1 MNSPVPAPEAATGTS
16 DGEAVVAGD
25 DSGPRPAGWG
35 PVLGRA
41 ARTGLL
47 IGPLL
52 SMIDSSIVNVAVPD
66 IARELSAP
74 LDDVQWVVSGYLLAL
89 GVSLAATSYL
99 AKRFGTMRVL
109 TWSMV
114 AFVVASAACAIA
126 PGIGVLVAAR
136 AIQGFAGAP
145 LVPLALSILLGRG
158 GLGAGKVP
166 VSAALVLFLAPALG
180 PTLGGLLINAGGWR
194 WIFLVNVPVGIVGL
208 VLQLRAPRDLGAPA
222 TTRTPFDPFGFTLL
236 ALGLVA
242 ALFGATEGTSSGWTS
257 PLSWAPLAGGLALL
271 VVYTFWALR
280 VPHPAVNLAMVRT
293 RNSALALVLQV
304 LCSVVAFGTVFLM
317 PVFTESVQGHSALAT
332 GVALLPQ
339 GIIMG
344 IGTWVGQKL
353 SNRVPLRTLVLV
365 GFAVLAVASVFLVLL
380 DQGTPLWVT
389 ATILSGRAIAVGF
402 VTTPLLVAML
412 APLPEHELADGNTL
426 FNITQ
431 RLGGSIGVS
440 ILGSMVAGGATLAAV
455 LDDFHLVGWVL
466 VGLAVVAGLLTL
478 GLKPTP
484 LAGVDAPAQLEPAR
498 SSG

>member
-1 MNSPVPAPEAATGTS
+1 MTS
-16 DGEAVVAGD
+16 SSTLPGGDLDAGNP
-25 DSGPRPAGWG
+25 SAGRVPRPT
-35 PVLGRA
+35 PVLGLA

-47 IGPLL
+47 VGPLL

-66 IARELSAP
+66 IARELKAS

-99 AKRFGTMRVL
+99 AKRFGTLRVL
-109 TWSMV
+109 MWSMV
-114 AFVVASAACAIA
+114 AFVAASAVCAVA

-136 AIQGFAGAP
+136 AVQGFAGAP
-145 LVPLALSILLGRG
+145 LVPLALSILLGSG
-158 GLGAGKVP
+158 GLGGGKVP
-166 VSAALVLFLAPALG
+166 ISAALVLFLAPALG

-194 WIFLVNVPVGIVGL
+194 WIFLVNVPVGLVGL
-208 VLQLRAPRDLGAPA
+208 LLQRRAPRDLGGAGS
-222 TTRTPFDPFGFTLL
+222 RGTPFDPLGFTLL
-236 ALGLVA
+236 AVGLVA

-257 PLSWAPLAGGLALL
+257 PLSWAPLASGLVLL
-271 VVYTFWALR
+271 VAYTFWALR

-293 RNSALALVLQV
+293 RTSILALVLQV

-339 GIIMG
+339 GVIMG
-344 IGTWVGQKL
+344 LGTWVGQRL
-353 SNRVPLRTLVLV
+353 SARVPLRTLVLV
-365 GFAVLAVASVFLVLL
+365 GFAVLAVASVFLVGL
-380 DQGTPLWVT
+380 DRTTPLWVT
-389 ATILSGRAIAVGF
+389 ATILSGRAVAVGF

-440 ILGSMVAGGATLAAV
+440 ILGSVVAGAATLAAV
-455 LDDFHLVGWVL
+455 LDAFHLVGWVL
-466 VGLAVVAGLLTL
+466 VGLAVLAGLLTL
-478 GLKPTP
+478 GLPPGVPTRP
-484 LAGVDAPAQLEPAR
+484 DAAGDDRAVTAQAGLD
-498 SSG
+498 